1 MNTLINLQLL
11 ILNAIT
17 NGQTFCCCHALKV
30 QYLCST
36 LAFVFNI
43 IRPIVFSAV
52 KIVSFEQSRKFSLI
66 KEFFYSQ
73 ETFLQTKNFS
83 TVKEIFH
90 QNFYLIQEIFH
101 KGSTV
106 NKFST
111 KNFYL
116 IKDIFQNQ

>member
-11 ILNAIT
+11 ILNVIT

-36 LAFVFNI
+36 LAFIFNI

-111 KNFYL
+111 KKFYL